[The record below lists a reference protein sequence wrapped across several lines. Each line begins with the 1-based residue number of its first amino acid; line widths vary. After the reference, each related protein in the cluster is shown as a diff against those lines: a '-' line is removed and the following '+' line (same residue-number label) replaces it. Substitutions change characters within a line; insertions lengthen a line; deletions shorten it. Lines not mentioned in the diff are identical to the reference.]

1 MVDIS
6 VVFTPVREEADDGVE
21 EEQEDEEENE
31 DLLRTH
37 TEGGSGDDYGRGTVI
52 RLGVERDVGG
62 ITAGTGGGHG
72 GGRFGLTLLEL
83 KYRVVIV

>member
-1 MVDIS
+1 MLLTSWQCLCFLQCYRIAIVREMVDIS

-31 DLLRTH
+31 DLLGTH

-52 RLGVERDVGG
+52 RLGVERDDG
-62 ITAGTGGGHG
+62 
-72 GGRFGLTLLEL
+72 
-83 KYRVVIV
+83 